1 MQYASKKTN
10 QILGKNTKTTQSM
23 SRKGNCWDNAVA
35 ESFFKTIKHECLYRY
50 KFNTY
55 EQLYD
60 CKSDYIQW
68 YNTQRLH
75 SSLGYKTALQKKI
88 ELRGLFKIAA

>member
-60 CKSDYIQW
+60 CTSDYIQW
-68 YNTQRLH
+68 HNTQRLH
-75 SSLGYKTALQKKI
+75 SSLGYKTALQKEI